1 MTEGTPQEVLTR
13 IFRVFDVNRLE
24 CPTLRIGV
32 RYGFIPCSDG
42 VITKKELKKL
52 LKDMHGLIKADDATK
67 ATEDMIATTTLAEM
81 DENCDGKITL
91 DEYIEAC
98 LGKDEFSKMLTL
110 KIIDIFIDE
119 DEAEEGEPAE

>member
-1 MTEGTPQEVLTR
+1 MSNM
-13 IFRVFDVNRLE
+13 RVEDGRL
-24 CPTLRIGV
+24 
-32 RYGFIPCSDG
+32 IPCSDG
-42 VITKKELKKL
+42 VITMKELKKL
-52 LKDMHGLIKADDATK
+52 LKDMHGLIKADDAAK